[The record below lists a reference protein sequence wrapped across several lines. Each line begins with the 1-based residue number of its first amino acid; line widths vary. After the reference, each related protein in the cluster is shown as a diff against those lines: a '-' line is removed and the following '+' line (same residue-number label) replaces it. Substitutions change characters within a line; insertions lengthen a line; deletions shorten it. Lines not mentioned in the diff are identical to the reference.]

1 MQKFLIPKN
10 LEVSP
15 LVENKPILID
25 YSHFI
30 VDAIITYQRIDH
42 RIPEEWVPLKYSEL
56 RKVIY
61 KDEIKGILTI
71 LLKENIIETDN
82 QYIVGEKSK
91 WYKIAPKWVNN
102 DLVFKQILTSKVS
115 QKLKIKEKNLSP
127 IKNKLRNLLKG
138 IEINEDA
145 KTIVDSINIKDG
157 SRQSVWASIV
167 RIQEGR
173 WFCQEDNFGR
183 LHTNISNLKREAK
196 NYLTWKGNK
205 LGSVDIKNAQL
216 YFLGQ
221 VVQAYSYTRI
231 YILYYIHTHLLTY
244 SNQSY
249 PMNPIFSFDTFLDA
263 FLPPEVGVF
272 VKIASKGKLYE
283 FFMEKLNEV
292 DRGKIKTDLLTCIF
306 GKIRKKRTKIEKCL
320 EEYFPAVYNVIL
332 ELKSKNYEFLAQ
344 QLQLIEGDFV
354 IETIC
359 RTLLDS
365 YDIPIFTIH
374 DCILTTEE
382 HLETVKAVIKKE
394 AEKFREPPTYG

>member
-1 MQKFLIPKN
+1 MKGASMQKFLIPKN

-138 IEINEDA
+138 IE
-145 KTIVDSINIKDG
+145 
-157 SRQSVWASIV
+157 
-167 RIQEGR
+167 
-173 WFCQEDNFGR
+173 
-183 LHTNISNLKREAK
+183 
-196 NYLTWKGNK
+196 
-205 LGSVDIKNAQL
+205 
-216 YFLGQ
+216 
-221 VVQAYSYTRI
+221 
-231 YILYYIHTHLLTY
+231 
-244 SNQSY
+244 
-249 PMNPIFSFDTFLDA
+249 
-263 FLPPEVGVF
+263 
-272 VKIASKGKLYE
+272 
-283 FFMEKLNEV
+283 
-292 DRGKIKTDLLTCIF
+292 
-306 GKIRKKRTKIEKCL
+306 
-320 EEYFPAVYNVIL
+320 
-332 ELKSKNYEFLAQ
+332 
-344 QLQLIEGDFV
+344 
-354 IETIC
+354 
-359 RTLLDS
+359 
-365 YDIPIFTIH
+365 
-374 DCILTTEE
+374 
-382 HLETVKAVIKKE
+382 
-394 AEKFREPPTYG
+394 